1 MSILTMLAS
10 KTIDSLLGSDS
21 KDSHPAAV
29 QYNTQWN
36 KQMAQSLEETKA
48 LTVANTLKS
57 RASGAKQLGMSESRN
72 VAPYRPQQASQRG
85 LQIIRNAS
93 QKAVADP
100 VFTQLIQ
107 KQGDR
112 MGVPNSV
119 ATMLALNTD
128 TAISQAEAG
137 TRQKRTSGFISQPT
151 LGT

>member
-10 KTIDSLLGSDS
+10 KAVDSLLGSDS

-29 QYNTQWN
+29 KYNTEWN

-72 VAPYRPQQASQRG
+72 VAPYRQQQASQRG
-85 LQIIRNAS
+85 LQIIRNVS
-93 QKAVADP
+93 QKAVSDP
-100 VFTQLIQ
+100 VFAQLIQ

-112 MGVPNSV
+112 MGVPNTV
-119 ATMLALNTD
+119 ATTLALNTD
-128 TAISQAEAG
+128 SAMTEAEAG
-137 TRQKRTSGFISQPT
+137 IRQTRTSGFISQPT
-151 LGT
+151 LGA